1 MLVWKEHYMNSCMT
15 KSLIAGASF
24 CFFFGCGGSDNADAI
39 RQVSQA
45 NDKVVAC
52 KGEVNE
58 LKTQVAVLKRQVAE
72 AAAGPSHLQLNDPEI
87 LNLIG
92 DLRKQ
97 RQTAGEEIAI
107 GKGDLKPQ
115 DASRV
120 VKRGAQ
126 AIQVC
131 YERALKRNSA
141 LQYQAGL
148 ALVVELTVKP
158 TGAVKEVNVKPSV
171 DADMTSCF
179 QTAAMRWKFP
189 TFGGEPVVV
198 AQKVTLT
205 PKT

>member
-1 MLVWKEHYMNSCMT
+1 MNRST
-15 KSLIAGASF
+15 TGFLLAGAGLF
-24 CFFFGCGGSDNADAI
+24 WVLGCKGGDNEDAI
-39 RQVSQA
+39 HRISEA

-52 KGEVNE
+52 KSEINE
-58 LKTQVAVLKRQVAE
+58 LKGQVASLKRQVAE
-72 AAAGPSHLQLNDPEI
+72 AAVNPRLQLNDPEI
-87 LNLIG
+87 LNLIA

-97 RQTAGEEIAI
+97 RHGGGGAEGDEVAI

-120 VKRGAQ
+120 VKQNAQ
-126 AIQVC
+126 AMQVC

-141 LQYQAGL
+141 LQFQAGL
-148 ALVVELTVKP
+148 ALIVELTVKP
-158 TGAVKEVNVKPSV
+158 TGAVKEVNIRPSF
-171 DADMTSCF
+171 DSDMTSCF

>member
-1 MLVWKEHYMNSCMT
+1 MNRSMTRLLLVGVGTCWIS
-15 KSLIAGASF
+15 
-24 CFFFGCGGSDNADAI
+24 GCKGSDSEDLI
-39 RQVSQA
+39 RKISQA

-52 KGEVNE
+52 KSEANE
-58 LKTQVAVLKRQVAE
+58 LKVQIAGLKRKLAE
-72 AAAGPSHLQLNDPEI
+72 AATTNRLQLNDPEI
-87 LNLIG
+87 LNLIA

-97 RQTAGEEIAI
+97 KHAAGSTEGDEVAI
-107 GKGDLKPQ
+107 GKGGLKPQ

-120 VKRGAQ
+120 VRQNARVM
-126 AIQVC
+126 QVC
-131 YERALKRNSA
+131 YERALKKNSA

-158 TGAVKEVNVKPSV
+158 TGDVQEVNIKPSV

-179 QTAAMRWKFP
+179 QAAAMRWKFP

>member
-1 MLVWKEHYMNSCMT
+1 MNRCVM
-15 KSLIAGASF
+15 KFLLAGASL
-24 CFFFGCGGSDNADAI
+24 CWFFGCTGSDSQDLL
-39 RQVSQA
+39 RQVNQA

-52 KGEVNE
+52 KSEVGE
-58 LKTQVAVLKRQVAE
+58 LKSQVASLKRQLAE
-72 AAAGPSHLQLNDPEI
+72 AAANPNRLQLTDPEV
-87 LNLIG
+87 LNLIA

-97 RQTAGEEIAI
+97 KRAAGADGDEVVI

-120 VKRGAQ
+120 VKQNAQ

-141 LQYQAGL
+141 LQYQVGL
-148 ALVVELTVKP
+148 ARVGELTVRP
-158 TGAVKEVNVKPSV
+158 TGAVKEVNVRPSV

>member
-1 MLVWKEHYMNSCMT
+1 MAKFL
-15 KSLIAGASF
+15 LAGTGLCWFS
-24 CFFFGCGGSDNADAI
+24 GCNGGDNEDAI
-39 RQVSQA
+39 HRISEA

-52 KGEVNE
+52 KSEISE
-58 LKTQVAVLKRQVAE
+58 LKSQVAGLKRQVAE
-72 AAAGPSHLQLNDPEI
+72 AAANPNRLQLNDPEI
-87 LNLIG
+87 LNLIA

-97 RQTAGEEIAI
+97 RHGGAEGDEVIL
-107 GKGDLKPQ
+107 GRGDLKPQ

-120 VKRGAQ
+120 VKQNAQ
-126 AIQVC
+126 AMQVC

-158 TGAVKEVNVKPSV
+158 TGAVKEVNIRPSF
-171 DADMTSCF
+171 DSDMTSCF

-189 TFGGEPVVV
+189 TFGGEPVMV

>member
-1 MLVWKEHYMNSCMT
+1 MNYCTT
-15 KSLIAGASF
+15 KNLIAGAGF
-24 CFFFGCGGSDNADAI
+24 CFFLGCGGSDNGDAI

-87 LNLIG
+87 LNLIA

-97 RQTAGEEIAI
+97 KRAATGPGGDEVVI

>member
-1 MLVWKEHYMNSCMT
+1 MNCSMT
-15 KSLIAGASF
+15 RYLIAGASF
-24 CFFFGCGGSDNADAI
+24 YFLLSCGGSDNADAI
-39 RQVSQA
+39 RQVNQA
-45 NDKVVAC
+45 SNKVVAC

-58 LKTQVAVLKRQVAE
+58 LKTQVAGLKRQLAE
-72 AAAGPSHLQLNDPEI
+72 AATGPNRLQLNDPEI

-97 RQTAGEEIAI
+97 KQAAGDEIAI

>member
-1 MLVWKEHYMNSCMT
+1 M
-15 KSLIAGASF
+15 
-24 CFFFGCGGSDNADAI
+24 I
-39 RQVSQA
+39 RQISQA

-52 KGEVNE
+52 KSEVNE
-58 LKTQVAVLKRQVAE
+58 LKTQVAGLKRQIAE
-72 AAAGPSHLQLNDPEI
+72 AAANPNRLQLNDPEI
-87 LNLIG
+87 LNLIA

-97 RQTAGEEIAI
+97 RHAAGGAEGDEVAI

-120 VKRGAQ
+120 VKQHAQ
-126 AIQVC
+126 GMQVC
-131 YERALKRNSA
+131 YERALKKNSA

-158 TGAVKEVNVKPSV
+158 TGAVKEVNIRPSV
-171 DADMTSCF
+171 DADMTSCL

>member
-1 MLVWKEHYMNSCMT
+1 MNRSMTRLLLVGVGTCWISGCKGGDSED
-15 KSLIAGASF
+15 LIRK
-24 CFFFGCGGSDNADAI
+24 I
-39 RQVSQA
+39 SQA

-52 KGEVNE
+52 KSEANE
-58 LKTQVAVLKRQVAE
+58 LKVQVAGLKRKLAE
-72 AAAGPSHLQLNDPEI
+72 AATTNRLQLNDPEI
-87 LNLIG
+87 LNLIA

-97 RQTAGEEIAI
+97 KQAAGDEVAI
-107 GKGDLKPQ
+107 GRGDLKPQ

-189 TFGGEPVVV
+189 TFGGEAVVV

>member
-1 MLVWKEHYMNSCMT
+1 MT
-15 KSLIAGASF
+15 RFLLAGAGLCWF
-24 CFFFGCGGSDNADAI
+24 WGCKGGD
-39 RQVSQA
+39 SQDSIHRISES

-52 KGEVNE
+52 KSEVSE
-58 LKTQVAVLKRQVAE
+58 LKSQVASLKRQVAE
-72 AAAGPSHLQLNDPEI
+72 AAANPNRLQLNDPEI
-87 LNLIG
+87 LNLIA

-97 RQTAGEEIAI
+97 RHGGAGGDEVAI
-107 GKGDLKPQ
+107 GRGDLKPQ

-120 VKRGAQ
+120 VKQNAQ
-126 AIQVC
+126 GMQVC

-158 TGAVKEVNVKPSV
+158 TGAVKEVSIKPSF
-171 DADMTSCF
+171 DSDMTSCF

>member
-1 MLVWKEHYMNSCMT
+1 MNRCLTKFLLVGAGFCWVSACKGGDNEEMLRRLN
-15 KSLIAGASF
+15 
-24 CFFFGCGGSDNADAI
+24 
-39 RQVSQA
+39 QA
-45 NDKVVAC
+45 NDKVVEC
-52 KGEVNE
+52 KGEVSG
-58 LKTQVAVLKRQVAE
+58 LKSQVADLKHQIAE
-72 AAAGPSHLQLNDPEI
+72 AAGNPNRLQLNDPEI
-87 LNLIG
+87 LNLIA

-97 RQTAGEEIAI
+97 KRVGADGDGLAI

-120 VKRGAQ
+120 VKQHAQ
-126 AIQVC
+126 AMQVC

-141 LQYQAGL
+141 LQYQMGL
-148 ALVVELTVKP
+148 ALVVELTVKS
-158 TGAVKEVNVKPSV
+158 TGAVKEVNVRPSV

-189 TFGGEPVVV
+189 PFGGEPVVV

>member
-1 MLVWKEHYMNSCMT
+1 MKFLF
-15 KSLIAGASF
+15 AGASL
-24 CFFFGCGGSDNADAI
+24 CWFFGCTGSDSQDLL
-39 RQVSQA
+39 RQVNQA

-52 KGEVNE
+52 KSEGGE
-58 LKTQVAVLKRQVAE
+58 LKSQVASLKRQLAE
-72 AAAGPSHLQLNDPEI
+72 AAANPNRLQLTDPEV
-87 LNLIG
+87 LNLIA

-97 RQTAGEEIAI
+97 KRAAGAAGDEVVI

-120 VKRGAQ
+120 VKQNAQ

-141 LQYQAGL
+141 LQYQVGL
-148 ALVVELTVKP
+148 ALVVELTVRP
-158 TGAVKEVNVKPSV
+158 TGAVKEVNVRPSV

>member
-1 MLVWKEHYMNSCMT
+1 M
-15 KSLIAGASF
+15 
-24 CFFFGCGGSDNADAI
+24 
-39 RQVSQA
+39 
-45 NDKVVAC
+45 
-52 KGEVNE
+52 
-58 LKTQVAVLKRQVAE
+58 
-72 AAAGPSHLQLNDPEI
+72 QLNDPEI
-87 LNLIG
+87 LHLIA

-97 RQTAGEEIAI
+97 KRPAAGPGGDEVAI

-120 VKRGAQ
+120 VKQNAQ
-126 AIQVC
+126 AMQVC

-141 LQYQAGL
+141 LQYQMGL

-158 TGAVKEVNVKPSV
+158 TGTVKEVNVRPSV

-179 QTAAMRWKFP
+179 QTAAMRWRFP
-189 TFGGEPVVV
+189 PFGGEPVVV

>member
-1 MLVWKEHYMNSCMT
+1 MNRCMT
-15 KSLIAGASF
+15 RFLLAGVGLFS
-24 CFFFGCGGSDNADAI
+24 FGCNGGDNADAI
-39 RQVSQA
+39 RQLGQA

-52 KGEVNE
+52 KGEVSE
-58 LKTQVAVLKRQVAE
+58 LKSQVAGLKRQLAE
-72 AAAGPSHLQLNDPEI
+72 AAANPNHLQLNDPEI
-87 LNLIG
+87 LNLIA

-97 RQTAGEEIAI
+97 KQAAGDEVAI
-107 GKGDLKPQ
+107 GRGDLKPQ

-158 TGAVKEVNVKPSV
+158 TGAVKEVNVKPSI

-189 TFGGEPVVV
+189 TFGGESVVV

>member
-1 MLVWKEHYMNSCMT
+1 MT
-15 KSLIAGASF
+15 RYLIAGASF
-24 CFFFGCGGSDNADAI
+24 YFLLSCGGSDNADAI
-39 RQVSQA
+39 RQVNQA
-45 NDKVVAC
+45 SDKVVAC

-58 LKTQVAVLKRQVAE
+58 LKTQVAGLKRQLAE
-72 AAAGPSHLQLNDPEI
+72 AATGPNRLQLNDPEI

-97 RQTAGEEIAI
+97 KQAAGDEIAI

>member
-1 MLVWKEHYMNSCMT
+1 
-15 KSLIAGASF
+15 
-24 CFFFGCGGSDNADAI
+24 
-39 RQVSQA
+39 
-45 NDKVVAC
+45 VAC
-52 KGEVNE
+52 KSEVGE
-58 LKTQVAVLKRQVAE
+58 LKSQVASLKRQLAE
-72 AAAGPSHLQLNDPEI
+72 AAANPNRLQLTDPEV
-87 LNLIG
+87 LNLIA

-97 RQTAGEEIAI
+97 KRAAGTDGDEVVI

-120 VKRGAQ
+120 VKQNAQ

-141 LQYQAGL
+141 LQYQVGL
-148 ALVVELTVKP
+148 ALVVELTVRP
-158 TGAVKEVNVKPSV
+158 TGAVKEVNVRPSV

>member
-1 MLVWKEHYMNSCMT
+1 MNRSMT
-15 KSLIAGASF
+15 KWLFMGAALLL
-24 CFFFGCGGSDNADAI
+24 GCKGSDDPEVLSRLN
-39 RQVSQA
+39 QA

-52 KGEVNE
+52 KNE
-58 LKTQVAVLKRQVAE
+58 ANEFKTQIADLKRQLAVAM
-72 AAAGPSHLQLNDPEI
+72 ANPNRLQLTDPEV

-97 RQTAGEEIAI
+97 KRAGQDSDEVTI

-120 VKRGAQ
+120 VKQNAQ
-126 AIQVC
+126 AMQVC
-131 YERALKRNSA
+131 YERALKKNSA

-158 TGAVKEVNVKPSV
+158 TGAVKEVNIRPSV
-171 DADMTSCF
+171 DAEMTSCF
-179 QTAAMRWKFP
+179 QTAALRWKFP
-189 TFGGEPVVV
+189 AFGGDSVVV

>member
-1 MLVWKEHYMNSCMT
+1 MK
-15 KSLIAGASF
+15 KSLIAGVGLCMFS
-24 CFFFGCGGSDNADAI
+24 GCRGSDNEDML
-39 RQVSQA
+39 RRVSQA

-52 KGEVNE
+52 RSEVND
-58 LKTQVAVLKRQVAE
+58 LKNQVADLKRQIAE
-72 AAAGPSHLQLNDPEI
+72 AAGNPNRLQLNDPEI
-87 LNLIG
+87 LNLIA

-97 RQTAGEEIAI
+97 KRASGVDRNGLTI
-107 GKGDLKPQ
+107 GRGDLKPQ

-120 VKRGAQ
+120 VKQNAQ
-126 AIQVC
+126 AMQVC

-141 LQYQAGL
+141 LQYQMGL

-158 TGAVKEVNVKPSV
+158 TGAVKEVNVRPSV

-189 TFGGEPVVV
+189 TFGGESVVV

>member
-1 MLVWKEHYMNSCMT
+1 MKNFL
-15 KSLIAGASF
+15 LAGVGLCWFS
-24 CFFFGCGGSDNADAI
+24 GCKGSDNEDML
-39 RQVSQA
+39 RRLSQA

-52 KGEVNE
+52 RSEVSE
-58 LKTQVAVLKRQVAE
+58 LKNQIADLKRQIAE
-72 AAAGPSHLQLNDPEI
+72 AAANPNRLQLNDPEI
-87 LNLIG
+87 LNLIA

-97 RQTAGEEIAI
+97 KRAAAGPDGDGLTI

-120 VKRGAQ
+120 VKQNAQ
-126 AIQVC
+126 AMQVC

-141 LQYQAGL
+141 LQYQMGL

-158 TGAVKEVNVKPSV
+158 TGAVKEVNVRPSV
-171 DADMTSCF
+171 DADMTLCF
-179 QTAAMRWKFP
+179 QTAAMRWRFP

>member
-1 MLVWKEHYMNSCMT
+1 MNRSMT
-15 KSLIAGASF
+15 KYLLAGGAF
-24 CFFFGCGGSDNADAI
+24 CALAACKGGGDNEEMV
-39 RQVSQA
+39 RRLNLA

-52 KGEVNE
+52 RNETNEFKNEVAN
-58 LKTQVAVLKRQVAE
+58 LKRQLAQ
-72 AAAGPSHLQLNDPEI
+72 AATGPNRLQLTDPDI
-87 LNLIG
+87 LNLIA

-97 RQTAGEEIAI
+97 KQAGGTDGDDVVI

-120 VKRGAQ
+120 VRQHAQ
-126 AIQVC
+126 AMQVC
-131 YERALKRNSA
+131 YERALKKNSA

-148 ALVVELTVKP
+148 ALMVELTVRP
-158 TGAVKEVNVKPSV
+158 TGAVKEVNIRPSV

-179 QTAAMRWKFP
+179 QTTAMRWRFP
-189 TFGGEPVVV
+189 KFGGESVIV

>member
-1 MLVWKEHYMNSCMT
+1 MNRCLT
-15 KSLIAGASF
+15 KFLLAGVGV
-24 CFFFGCGGSDNADAI
+24 CFFPGCRGGDNDDML
-39 RQVSQA
+39 RRLNQA

-52 KGEVNE
+52 RSEVGE
-58 LKTQVAVLKRQVAE
+58 LKSQVADLKRKIAE
-72 AAAGPSHLQLNDPEI
+72 AVANPNRLQLNDPEI
-87 LNLIG
+87 LNLIA

-97 RQTAGEEIAI
+97 KRAATGPGGDEVVI

-120 VKRGAQ
+120 VKQNAQ
-126 AIQVC
+126 AMQVC

-141 LQYQAGL
+141 LQYQMGL
-148 ALVVELTVKP
+148 ALVVELTVRP
-158 TGAVKEVNVKPSV
+158 TGAVKEVNVRPSV

-179 QTAAMRWKFP
+179 QTAAMRWRFP
-189 TFGGEPVVV
+189 PFGGESVVV

>member
-1 MLVWKEHYMNSCMT
+1 MNRCMT
-15 KSLIAGASF
+15 KFLLAGLCWFSA
-24 CFFFGCGGSDNADAI
+24 CKGGENEDMLSRLN
-39 RQVSQA
+39 QA

-52 KGEVNE
+52 KGEVSE
-58 LKTQVAVLKRQVAE
+58 LRSQVADLKHQIAE
-72 AAAGPSHLQLNDPEI
+72 AAANPNRLQLNDPEI
-87 LNLIG
+87 LNLIA

-97 RQTAGEEIAI
+97 KRARTGADGEIAI

-120 VKRGAQ
+120 VKQNAQ

-141 LQYQAGL
+141 LQYQMGL

-158 TGAVKEVNVKPSV
+158 TGSVKEVNVRPSV

-189 TFGGEPVVV
+189 PFGGEPVVV
-198 AQKVTLT
+198 AQRVTLT

>member
-1 MLVWKEHYMNSCMT
+1 MKKRL
-15 KSLIAGASF
+15 LAGAALLWMV
-24 CFFFGCGGSDNADAI
+24 GCKGGDDEEMLRRVN
-39 RQVSQA
+39 QA

-52 KGEVNE
+52 KSETNE
-58 LKTQVAVLKRQVAE
+58 LKTQIATLKHQLAE
-72 AAAGPSHLQLNDPEI
+72 AAANPNRLQLTDPDI
-87 LNLIG
+87 LNLIA

-97 RQTAGEEIAI
+97 KHGETEGDEITI

-120 VKRGAQ
+120 VRQHAQ
-126 AIQVC
+126 AMQVC
-131 YERALKRNSA
+131 YERALKKNSA

-148 ALVVELTVKP
+148 ELVVELTVRP
-158 TGAVKEVNVKPSV
+158 TGIVKEVNIRPSV

-179 QTAAMRWKFP
+179 QTTAMRWKFP